1 MAWLAKRKVRSADH
15 IAADALAAAKAQ
27 HASVPG
33 QDVAASIVAD
43 LAAQI
48 LATDARISDL
58 EARIATTFRA
68 HPQAEII
75 ESLPGMGPILGAEL
89 IAAAGDLN
97 GYANTGR
104 LASAAGLVPV
114 PRDSGRRTGNMHRP
128 MRYSRK
134 LRRVFYLS
142 AQASMMREVSRV
154 RLCGRARWLRVV
166 TC

>member
-1 MAWLAKRKVRSADH
+1 
-15 IAADALAAAKAQ
+15 
-27 HASVPG
+27 
-33 QDVAASIVAD
+33 VAD

-58 EARIATTFRA
+58 EAGIRETFHA
-68 HPQAEII
+68 HPQAEIF

-97 GYANTGR
+97 AYANAGR

-128 MRYSRK
+128 MHYSRK

-142 AQASMMREVSRV
+142 AQASMMREGPNRDFYLKKRGEGLNHVQAIIALARRRV
-154 RLCGRARWLRVV
+154 DVLWALLRDNRVFQTTPPAIRAA
-166 TC
+166 